1 MRYAVLLAA
10 CWIFSAQSQVPVP
23 CKPRDKACAVEV
35 AKKHPAK
42 QLAFWEA
49 TMKRPV
55 EERIGP
61 APKELIDF
69 LALDNLANGYPNKP
83 RAAQLPDRFIADFKR
98 IYSELPEAVRRKVEP
113 KLAGIYFA
121 DDIGGTG
128 FSDSINDPT
137 GKRALGFIVLDPSVL
152 AKRSANEW
160 ATWKDNTP
168 FSPDPK
174 WSLTEQIEPPERNT
188 PPYAM
193 QYILLHE
200 LAHVLSVGAAI
211 HPSWNLDPRKIT
223 STRDFDFFNLSWHIA
238 NGAYSPLPGS
248 DFPQRKH
255 VAFYF
260 GAKLKGSQMLET
272 YTSLGKTTFPS
283 LYAAT
288 HPGDDFAE
296 SFANYV
302 HVVMMGKPFEISI
315 ANSGRV
321 VHTYRACWDEPR
333 CKSKRALIEA
343 MLRGR

>member
-1 MRYAVLLAA
+1 MRLAALLAA
-10 CWIFSAQSQVPVP
+10 CWIFSAQSQAPPP

-35 AKKHPAK
+35 AKNHPAK

-61 APKELIDF
+61 APRELIDF
-69 LALDNLANGYPNKP
+69 LALDNLANDYPNKP
-83 RAAQLPDRFIADFKR
+83 RAARLPDRFIADFKR
-98 IYSELPEAVRRKVEP
+98 VYSELPEAVRRKVEP

-152 AKRSANEW
+152 AKRSANAW

-168 FSPDPK
+168 FSPDPR
-174 WSLTEQIEPPERNT
+174 WSLTEQIEDSQRNT

-200 LAHVLSVGAAI
+200 LAHVFSVGTAI
-211 HPSWNLDPRKIT
+211 HPSWNLDPREIT
-223 STRDFDFFNLSWHIA
+223 STRGFDFFNLSWYIR
-238 NGAYSPLPGS
+238 NGAYSPLPYS
-248 DFPQRKH
+248 DFPLRKD

-260 GAKLKGSQMLET
+260 GAKLKGAQMRGIYDALE
-272 YTSLGKTTFPS
+272 KTTFPT

-288 HPGDDFAE
+288 NPGDDFAE

-302 HVVMMGKPFEISI
+302 HVVMMKRPFEIRI
-315 ANSGRV
+315 AQGGQLKKR
-321 VHTYRACWDEPR
+321 YGPCWAEPR
-333 CKSKRALIEA
+333 CERKRAYLEQLLA
-343 MLRGR
+343 P